1 MRVAFGL
8 KARTGRAVLVA
19 VAGSPNEPQ
28 FVERA
33 EMKLLPA
40 GAFAP
45 YHAAKE
51 LEPEEARECVKRC
64 IASAHRL
71 AASGIGEAARRLSE
85 SGHEVCGCAV
95 FVGTGMPNW
104 TTDEIL
110 ALHVRMHKAEGELF
124 RDVLVAG
131 ARANGLEPATLPEK
145 SALEAAARTLGVTRA
160 GLDERLSALGRLAG
174 PPWGKDQKEA
184 AAAGLVALARDRAIA
199 ARGSRA

>member
-8 KARTGRAVLVA
+8 KARTGRAVLIA
-19 VAGSPNEPQ
+19 VAGEPTQ
-28 FVERA
+28 PQLVERS

-40 GAFAP
+40 GVFAP

-51 LEPEEARECVKRC
+51 LEAEQARESVKRS

-71 AASGIGEAARRLSE
+71 AASGIGEAAKRLSQ
-85 SGHEVCGCAV
+85 SGHDVCGCAV
-95 FVGTGMPNW
+95 YVGTGMPSW

-110 ALHVRMHKAEGELF
+110 AVHVRMHKAEGELF

-145 SALEAAARTLGVTRA
+145 AALDAAAKSLGISRA
-160 GLDERLSALGRLAG
+160 RLDERLAALGRSAG
-174 PPWGKDQKEA
+174 PPWGK
-184 AAAGLVALARDRAIA
+184 
-199 ARGSRA
+199 

>member
-8 KARTGRAVLVA
+8 KARTGRAVLIA
-19 VAGSPNEPQ
+19 VAGEPNEPQ
-28 FVERA
+28 LVERS
-33 EMKLLPA
+33 EMKLLPV

-51 LEPEEARECVKRC
+51 LQAEEARESVERS
-64 IASAHRL
+64 IASAHHL
-71 AASGIGEAARRLSE
+71 AASGIGEAAKRLRE
-85 SGHEVCGCAV
+85 SGHDVCGCAV
-95 FVGTGMPNW
+95 FVGTGTPNW

-110 ALHVRMHKAEGELF
+110 AVHVRMHKAEGELF

-145 SALEAAARTLGVTRA
+145 SALDAAAKSLRISRA
-160 GLDERLSALGRLAG
+160 RLDERLAALGRSAG

-184 AAAGLVALARDRAIA
+184 AAAALVALAMA
-199 ARGSRA
+199 